1 MCDKRQGKIY
11 QLGRRGE
18 EAPATTATESD
29 LNKDLGSSW
38 SLSYLFGVCSFFLLL
53 LPLCLE
59 TLIFETLPFLT
70 EQPTIFPPENEIHE
84 FFVCRETGT
93 NSVPTPKQN
102 KSTTGHNKRLFD
114 FQQMPRYRPNLI
126 VKTISAFSPWNIFF
140 WKRAGAAWM
149 PQVPPGGLQMCAFF
163 SDLINEKRLSVL
175 PNCPME
181 PSGICPNGRQRPRRA
196 SIDKMNLKLFNSRNQ
211 LNGSGRLLFFWRR
224 HSPETGNATDFIP
237 LD

>member
-1 MCDKRQGKIY
+1 MIP
-11 QLGRRGE
+11 QL
-18 EAPATTATESD
+18 
-29 LNKDLGSSW
+29 
-38 SLSYLFGVCSFFLLL
+38 SLWGLFLFFFFFF
-53 LPLCLE
+53 PFASVE

-102 KSTTGHNKRLFD
+102 KSTTGHNKRLSRLSTDAQIPAKSDRQNNFRIFPLKLFFLEKSRCGLD
-114 FQQMPRYRPNLI
+114 A
-126 VKTISAFSPWNIFF
+126 TSP
-140 WKRAGAAWM
+140 AGRTSN
-149 PQVPPGGLQMCAFF
+149 VRNFF

-196 SIDKMNLKLFNSRNQ
+196 SID
-211 LNGSGRLLFFWRR
+211 
-224 HSPETGNATDFIP
+224 
-237 LD
+237 